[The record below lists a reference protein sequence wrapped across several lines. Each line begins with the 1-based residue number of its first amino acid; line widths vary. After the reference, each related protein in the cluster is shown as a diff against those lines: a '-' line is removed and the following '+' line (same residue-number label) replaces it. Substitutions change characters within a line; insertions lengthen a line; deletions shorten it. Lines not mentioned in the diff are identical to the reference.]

1 MTRAFDKEKL
11 GRTLQDAGYDV
22 LVTDVVY
29 GRKEAR
35 GVWEVFVDG
44 GGTLRFVATS
54 TPSPPRGQ
62 RVTLYLAMQYRTS
75 ARGERRYSVLQ
86 EERRITNIVCQ
97 LATEAELEE
106 AIQEIEELAHCTV
119 RSSTVSAQ
127 PSCVE

>member
-1 MTRAFDKEKL
+1 MIRAFDIEKL

-62 RVTLYLAMQYRTS
+62 RVT
-75 ARGERRYSVLQ
+75 RGERRYSVLQ

-97 LATEAELEE
+97 LATEEELGKV
-106 AIQEIEELAHCTV
+106 IKEIEELASSQ
-119 RSSTVSAQ
+119 SST
-127 PSCVE
+127 